1 MKHLILWSLLLVVMA
16 GCGGRSEQQPTEVTV
31 PVSPTSGTQDAEDI
45 SPILSLQELQDD
57 SIFIDGSKPTS
68 WENAGITDVKGL
80 KLFLKDLQ
88 QAIITNNKEK
98 LAAAVKY
105 PLQGLNNAE
114 ELIDAYDNVFT
125 KDVKMSFALINFSQI
140 FRNQQGAMTE
150 GGRAWIGQFGNE
162 FKIFAIN
169 Q

>member
-1 MKHLILWSLLLVVMA
+1 MKHLISWSLLLVVLA
-16 GCGGRSEQQPTEVTV
+16 GCAGESEQKPIEVTV
-31 PVSPTSGTQDAEDI
+31 PVSPASVTVDPKDV

-57 SIFIDGSKPTS
+57 SVFTDGSKPTS

-88 QAIITNNKEK
+88 QAVITNDKAK

-105 PLQGLNNAE
+105 PLQGLSNAE
-114 ELIDAYDNVFT
+114 ELVEAYDNVFT

-140 FRNQQGAMTE
+140 FRNQKGAMTE
-150 GGRAWIGQFGNE
+150 GGRVWIGQFGNK